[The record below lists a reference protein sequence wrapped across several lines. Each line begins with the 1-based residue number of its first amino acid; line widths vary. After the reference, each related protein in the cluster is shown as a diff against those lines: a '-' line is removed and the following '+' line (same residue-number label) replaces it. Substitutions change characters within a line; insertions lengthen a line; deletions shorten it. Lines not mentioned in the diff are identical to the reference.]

1 MVPLV
6 AKTPILF
13 VLVTKLANFMA
24 GSIPIKGMVYLSLRI
39 LIALVVAV
47 LHATTIIFA
56 FWFKSISVFFI
67 QYSIILSF
75 EKPKANKR
83 RC

>member
-13 VLVTKLANFMA
+13 VLVTTLANFMA

-47 LHATTIIFA
+47 LHATTIYFC
-56 FWFKSISVFFI
+56 
-67 QYSIILSF
+67 ILV
-75 EKPKANKR
+75 
-83 RC
+83 